1 MQLEMNSTF
10 EQNEARQACLLFA
23 RIINPYLNLE
33 NNDQYEQA
41 LQLIESLLEEAEDNK
56 DEPLNPIIEL
66 LSESIRKYEAR
77 DPRFEDFDR
86 AVKECTGVDI
96 VRLLMDQHGLGMKD
110 LPEIGSKSMV
120 SRVLSGQRE
129 LSKKHILALSE
140 RFGVEPGLFL

>member
-1 MQLEMNSTF
+1 MNATRELLEVK
-10 EQNEARQACLLFA
+10 QVCVQFA
-23 RIINPYLNLE
+23 HVAAPYCYLE
-33 NNDQYEQA
+33 DERHYEQA
-41 LQLIESLLEEAEDNK
+41 LALMESLLDEAEDRE
-56 DEPLNPIIEL
+56 DEPLNPVISMLSHAIE
-66 LSESIRKYEAR
+66 RYEAQ
-77 DPRFEDFDR
+77 DPRYAAFDQEVEQ
-86 AVKECTGVDI
+86 AGGAGI